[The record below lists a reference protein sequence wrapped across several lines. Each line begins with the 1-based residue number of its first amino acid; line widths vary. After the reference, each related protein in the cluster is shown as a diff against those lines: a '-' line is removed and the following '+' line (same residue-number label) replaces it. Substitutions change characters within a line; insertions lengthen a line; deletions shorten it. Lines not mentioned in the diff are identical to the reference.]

1 MTDTTFVVENTKGLT
16 VSRVPAHPSGKDKAL
31 RRGEVTVAG
40 AFVHRN

>member
-1 MTDTTFVVENTKGLT
+1 MTGTTFVVENIKGQT

-31 RRGEVTVAG
+31 RCVEVTVAG